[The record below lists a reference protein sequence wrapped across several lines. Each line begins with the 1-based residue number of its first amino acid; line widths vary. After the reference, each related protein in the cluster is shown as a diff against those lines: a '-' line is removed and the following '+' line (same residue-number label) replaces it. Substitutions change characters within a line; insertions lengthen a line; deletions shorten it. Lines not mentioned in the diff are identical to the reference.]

1 MIQIRIETLQ
11 IYHIDL
17 NYWLIHLYQL
27 KCPLLLVT
35 GKTTLKNGLKSEKDS
50 LLCSGSNGKEFTCT
64 EGDLGLIP
72 GLERSPGGGH
82 GDPLQ
87 YSCLENPMDRGAWQ
101 GTVQEGRKESETTER
116 LNTAQ
121 PNLEEWCSDVV
132 VYISAV
138 FLALPFSK
146 RCLFS
151 GSVREFSASIGAL
164 FIYQS
169 REKNKGNYPQNFS

>member
-1 MIQIRIETLQ
+1 MIQIRIDTLQ

-27 KCPLLLVT
+27 KCPLPLVT
-35 GKTTLKNGLKSEKDS
+35 GKTTLKNGLKSERDS
-50 LLCSGSNGKEFTCT
+50 LLCSGWNDKELACS
-64 EGDLGLIP
+64 EADRGLTP

-82 GDPLQ
+82 GDPLKC
-87 YSCLENPMDRGAWQ
+87 SCLENPMDRGAWQ
-101 GTVQEGRKESETTER
+101 GTVQEGCKESDTTER

-151 GSVREFSASIGAL
+151 GYIRESSASIGAI
-164 FIYQS
+164 FI
-169 REKNKGNYPQNFS
+169 